1 MRNHQDAPHE
11 ETQTDSQLSVEVEGG
26 IELVDLHDT
35 PDSFPQ
41 NDTVSSMSLDH
52 SQRNEMFIAAVKFLS
67 NLSTEEAKKHTV
79 HDFIEEA
86 VNYITVFMDELLS
99 SPSAPLDRTECVA
112 SLLHPLFV
120 NQLFQ
125 LRGVFRGIAAEERPG
140 IGARVTIIS
149 WVDDFLV
156 RLCACILHLATNGA
170 MQDFNKRAGTESVRS
185 LQNNEARKAATQ
197 LPTRFTELPGALTS
211 KYSSPAMA
219 RMALTLLYGTTVLRQ
234 RYEPDAGQIETQLNI
249 VDLVSVVSTC
259 ITKYGVILDSP
270 SPVYPLTFVE
280 YAILGS
286 LYTYSVGLGGG
297 NSFVPHT
304 EHNVVGLVDLILDNI
319 SARSYPPSNNSG
331 LSTILAEDLC
341 LVEWFWNRWG
351 DGSTSFAATGLR
363 LTRHW
368 IQHYNSGSVGRN
380 EACIEVLLSHSPCSF
395 QALLHLVEPV
405 AEGAFIAPSPS
416 PGDIA
421 IVKIVC
427 EAYTTLAMNR
437 SPDDLQYED
446 ILVQA
451 CKRLCPYILVLGMDE
466 GAEAYIHKT
475 LLSFIVSVGPAA
487 IRAAYGDT
495 QDLKSTPNPQGL
507 VDKGLVYSQ
516 SGIVG

>member
-86 VNYITVFMDELLS
+86 VNHITVFMDELLS
-99 SPSAPLDRTECVA
+99 SPSAPLDRTE
-112 SLLHPLFV
+112 
-120 NQLFQ
+120 
-125 LRGVFRGIAAEERPG
+125 GIAAEERPG

-466 GAEAYIHKT
+466 GAEAY
-475 LLSFIVSVGPAA
+475 
-487 IRAAYGDT
+487 
-495 QDLKSTPNPQGL
+495 
-507 VDKGLVYSQ
+507 
-516 SGIVG
+516 